1 MPSIS
6 DSDTS
11 EWGEAVAKAKAV
23 ANATVDFQ
31 NIVSVCEIR
40 ERRLGDLMKPT
51 DQAEKRAII
60 YPQIVD
66 SSAGQGR
73 VAASPRPTT
82 EATRLSGPVVTQ
94 APVS

>member
-6 DSDTS
+6 DSDTG

-40 ERRLGDLMKPT
+40 ERRL
-51 DQAEKRAII
+51 E
-60 YPQIVD
+60 
-66 SSAGQGR
+66 GR
-73 VAASPRPTT
+73 N
-82 EATRLSGPVVTQ
+82 EAY
-94 APVS
+94 